1 MKVKKYTITW
11 LTLALLL
18 FSNASSAWWSNDW
31 KSRKELTLDGSATGA
46 DIKDNLAQFPLLLR
60 LHTAN
65 FGFFADLADNGKDL
79 RFVLNDQVPLKYHI
93 ESFDK
98 TSEVALIWIN
108 LPQFS
113 SLSNLD
119 QVFLYYGNEK
129 APAGDD
135 VKATYDS
142 HQVLLYHYKNGEPK
156 PVDATSYG
164 NNAQEAT
171 LTIEPGGQINGA
183 ARFDGNGRIH
193 IAANPAL
200 SVNPDNGW
208 TFSTWIKVEQPQTA
222 TLLEAKEEE
231 YSMGLRLMLDNG
243 NLVLRYD
250 NGHGIVV
257 DTEPQ
262 ALEAGKWQ
270 HLAVAAKKDGLVL
283 YLNGAP
289 VKNVAIELAPMN
301 PTITIG
307 AAFNGLLDE
316 TGVANVARS
325 PDWIKALARSQS
337 ADFNVVGFGAD
348 ETNEGGGGYIG
359 IIMKNVTL
367 DGWLVIIAT
376 MLMGVVAVMVIV
388 FKTLLIIRVNKDNRD
403 FINAYHEL
411 DKDKLTSLDRDE
423 TEDDKDLGDSPVLMA
438 LMGTGGRFQN
448 SSFYHVYHYGIRELK
463 RRTNDYKKPIT
474 LAVLNGVKLVIDA
487 ELTRESQ
494 RLGKNMVLLTIAISG
509 GPFLGLLGTVV
520 GTMITFAA
528 IAATGDVNINAIA
541 PGIAAALA
549 ATVAGLLV
557 AIPALF
563 AYNYLT
569 TQIKDILVEMNL
581 FADEFVHHLSEQID

>member
-1 MKVKKYTITW
+1 MIVKRNAVTCFA
-11 LTLALLL
+11 LALLL
-18 FSNASSAWWSNDW
+18 FSGACSAWWGNEW
-31 KSRKELTLDGSATGA
+31 KSRKELTLDGSAAGA
-46 DIKDNLAQFPLLLR
+46 DLKENLSQFPLLLR
-60 LHTAN
+60 LHTGN
-65 FGFFADLADNGKDL
+65 FGFFQDLADNGKDL
-79 RFVLNDQVPLKYHI
+79 RFVLNDQVPLKFHI
-93 ESFDK
+93 ETFDK
-98 TSEVALIWIN
+98 AGEVALVWIN

-135 VKATYDS
+135 AKATYDT
-142 HQVLLYHYKNGEPK
+142 HQALVYHYQNGAAT
-156 PVDATSYG
+156 DATAYG
-164 NNAQEAT
+164 NNPLEAHIT
-171 LTIEPGGQINGA
+171 AENAGQIGAA
-183 ARFDGNGRIH
+183 ARFDGSGPLRL
-193 IAANPAL
+193 AASPSL

-208 TFSTWIKVEQPQTA
+208 SFSSWIKVDQAQTA
-222 TLLEAKEEE
+222 TLLDAKEAE

-257 DTEPQ
+257 DTPPQLLEP
-262 ALEAGKWQ
+262 GKWQ
-270 HLAVAAKKDGLVL
+270 HVALVAKKDGMSL
-283 YLNGAP
+283 YLNGTAAAT
-289 VKNVAIELAPMN
+289 VAIELAPMN
-301 PTITIG
+301 PAVSIG
-307 AAFNGLLDE
+307 AGFSGLLDE
-316 TGVANVARS
+316 TGIANAARS
-325 PDWIKALARSQS
+325 ADWIKAAYRSQS
-337 ADFNVVGFGAD
+337 ADFNLVGFGAD

-376 MLMGVVAVMVIV
+376 MIMGVVAIVVIV
-388 FKTLLIIRVNKDNRD
+388 FKSLLIIRVNKDNRE
-403 FINAYHEL
+403 FIQQYHALDHDNPAGLDQDESEDEKEL
-411 DKDKLTSLDRDE
+411 A
-423 TEDDKDLGDSPVLMA
+423 DSPVLLA
-438 LMGTGGRFQN
+438 LFGKHDHFQS
-448 SSFYHVYHYGIRELK
+448 SSFYHVYHAGIQEIK
-463 RRTNDYKKPIT
+463 RRSGTSKKP
-474 LAVLNGVKLVIDA
+474 LSASALNGVKLVIDA
-487 ELTRESQ
+487 ALTREAQ

-569 TQIKDILVEMNL
+569 TQIKEIVVEMRI
-581 FADEFVHHLSEQID
+581 FADEFVHHLTEYVGE